1 MPIIVAMY
9 IERVPNRNSPPC
21 ILLRQSH
28 REGSKVRKKT
38 VANLTHWP
46 AELIAALQAVLKGA
60 IVLEDKDEFEIQRTL
75 PHGHVA
81 ATLGVLQDIGLDR
94 IIYSRRS
101 EQRDLAT
108 AMIIAR
114 IIDPRS
120 KLATAR
126 GFADETAFTS
136 LGELLQVQNAD
147 ENDLYAAMDWLLT
160 RQASIENALAKRHL
174 KEGSLVLYDVS
185 SSYFEGTT
193 CPLAKRGHNRDKKKG
208 KLQIIYG
215 LLCNVDGCPIAI
227 EVFEGNTGDP
237 STLAA
242 QIDKV
247 RRRFGISHIIIVGD
261 RGMIT
266 DARIREDIKPIEGLD
281 WISALRGPAIKKLIK
296 NKCFEPSLFDE
307 VDMAEVSSPDYPGER
322 LIVCHN
328 PILAEKRRRT
338 RDSLLASTEKAL
350 AGVVKAIHRTRKPLH
365 GADEIGVSVGKIINK
380 YKVGKH
386 FKVTITDDN
395 LQYERKPESIS
406 SEAVLDGF
414 YIVRTSVSEK
424 TLSTEQTVTAYKD
437 LSYVEQAFRSI
448 KTVDLK
454 IRPIHHHLADRV
466 RSHVFL
472 CMLAYYVEWHMRQ
485 RLAPILFDDDDKEA
499 AKHERRSPVEPAKRS
514 AKAKQKAQ
522 IKRTCDDWPVHSF
535 QTALMDLATI
545 AKNRIQFKGNP
556 SAPFDK
562 ITQPTANQQK
572 ILELLKVKL

>member
-1 MPIIVAMY
+1 MY

-21 ILLRQSH
+21 ILLRQSR
-28 REGSKVRKKT
+28 REGSKVKKKT

-46 AELIAALQAVLKGA
+46 TDLVATLQAVLKGA
-60 IVLEDKDEFEIQRTL
+60 TVIENEDDFEIQRTL

-81 ATLGVLQDIGLDR
+81 AALGVLQDIGLDR
-94 IIYSRRS
+94 IVYSRRS
-101 EQRDLAT
+101 AQRDLAI
-108 AMIIAR
+108 AMTSAR

-126 GFADETAFTS
+126 GFSDETAFTS
-136 LGELLQVQNAD
+136 LGGLLQVQNAD

-160 RQASIENALAKRHL
+160 RQASIENALAKKHL

-237 STLAA
+237 STLGS
-242 QIDKV
+242 QINKI
-247 RRRFGISHIIIVGD
+247 RQRFGISHVIFVGD

-266 DARIREDIKPIEGLD
+266 DARIRNDIKPIEGLD

-296 NKCFEPSLFDE
+296 NKCFEPSLFDD
-307 VDMAEVSSPDYPGER
+307 VDMAEVSSPDYPDER

-338 RDSLLASTEKAL
+338 RESLLAVTEKGL
-350 AGVVKAIHRTRKPLH
+350 AGVVKAIDRTRKPLR
-365 GADEIGVSVGKIINK
+365 GADEIGVSVGKLINK
-380 YKVGKH
+380 HKVGKH
-386 FKVTITDDN
+386 FKVTITDDS

-424 TLSTEQTVTAYKD
+424 TLSAEQTVTAYKD
-437 LSYVEQAFRSI
+437 LSHVEQAFRSI

-454 IRPIHHHLADRV
+454 VRPIHHHLADRV

-485 RLAPILFDDDDKEA
+485 RLAPILFDDDDKQT
-499 AKHERRSPVEPAKRS
+499 AKDARRSPVEPAQQS
-514 AKAKQKAQ
+514 AKAKTKAYK
-522 IKRTCDDWPVHSF
+522 KRSYDNWPVHSF

-556 SAPFDK
+556 SATFDK
-562 ITQPTANQQK
+562 ITQPTKNQQQM
-572 ILELLKVKL
+572 LELLKVKL

>member
-1 MPIIVAMY
+1 MY

-21 ILLRQSH
+21 ILLRQSR
-28 REGSKVRKKT
+28 REGSKVKKKT

-46 AELIAALQAVLKGA
+46 TDLVATLQAVLKGA
-60 IVLEDKDEFEIQRTL
+60 TVIENEDDFEIQRTL

-81 ATLGVLQDIGLDR
+81 AALGVLQDIGLDR

-101 EQRDLAT
+101 AQRDLAI
-108 AMIIAR
+108 AMTIAR

-126 GFADETAFTS
+126 GFSDETAFTS
-136 LGELLQVQNAD
+136 LGGLLQVQNAD

-160 RQASIENALAKRHL
+160 RQASIENALAKKHL

-237 STLAA
+237 STLGS
-242 QIDKV
+242 QINKI
-247 RRRFGISHIIIVGD
+247 RQRFGISHVIFVGD

-266 DARIREDIKPIEGLD
+266 DARIRNDIKPIEGLD

-296 NKCFEPSLFDE
+296 NKCFEPSLFDD
-307 VDMAEVSSPDYPGER
+307 VDMAEVSSPDYPDER

-338 RDSLLASTEKAL
+338 RESLLAVTEKGL
-350 AGVVKAIHRTRKPLH
+350 AGVVKAIDRTRKPLR
-365 GADEIGVSVGKIINK
+365 GADEIGVSVGKLINK
-380 YKVGKH
+380 HKVGKH
-386 FKVTITDDN
+386 FKVTITDDS

-424 TLSTEQTVTAYKD
+424 TLSAEQTVTAYKD
-437 LSYVEQAFRSI
+437 LSHVEQAFRSI

-454 IRPIHHHLADRV
+454 VRPIHHHLADRV

-485 RLAPILFDDDDKEA
+485 RLAPILFDDDDKQT
-499 AKHERRSPVEPAKRS
+499 AKDARRSPVEPAQQS
-514 AKAKQKAQ
+514 AKAKTKAYK
-522 IKRTCDDWPVHSF
+522 KRSYDNWPVHSF

-556 SAPFDK
+556 SATFDK
-562 ITQPTANQQK
+562 ITQPTKNQQQM
-572 ILELLKVKL
+572 LELLKVKL

>member
-1 MPIIVAMY
+1 MY

-21 ILLRQSH
+21 ILLRQSR
-28 REGSKVRKKT
+28 REGSKVKKKT

-46 AELIAALQAVLKGA
+46 TDLVATLQAVLKGA
-60 IVLEDKDEFEIQRTL
+60 TVIENEDDFEIQRTL

-81 ATLGVLQDIGLDR
+81 AALGVLQDIGLDR
-94 IIYSRRS
+94 IVYSRRS
-101 EQRDLAT
+101 AQRDLAI
-108 AMIIAR
+108 AMTIAR

-126 GFADETAFTS
+126 GFSDETAFTS
-136 LGELLQVQNAD
+136 LGGLLQVQNAD

-160 RQASIENALAKRHL
+160 RQASIENALAKKHL

-237 STLAA
+237 STLGS
-242 QIDKV
+242 QINKI
-247 RRRFGISHIIIVGD
+247 RQRFGISHVIFVGD

-266 DARIREDIKPIEGLD
+266 DARIRNDIKPIEGLD

-296 NKCFEPSLFDE
+296 NKCFEPSLFDD
-307 VDMAEVSSPDYPGER
+307 VDMAEVSSPDYPDER

-338 RDSLLASTEKAL
+338 RESLLAVTEKGL
-350 AGVVKAIHRTRKPLH
+350 AGVVKAIDRTRKPLR
-365 GADEIGVSVGKIINK
+365 GADEIGVSVGKLINK
-380 YKVGKH
+380 HKVGKH
-386 FKVTITDDN
+386 FKVTITDDS

-424 TLSTEQTVTAYKD
+424 TLSAEQTVTAYKD
-437 LSYVEQAFRSI
+437 LSHVEQAFRSI

-454 IRPIHHHLADRV
+454 VRPIHHHLADRV

-485 RLAPILFDDDDKEA
+485 RLAPILFDDDDKQT
-499 AKHERRSPVEPAKRS
+499 AKDARRSPVEPAQQS
-514 AKAKQKAQ
+514 AKAKTKAYK
-522 IKRTCDDWPVHSF
+522 KRSYDNWPVHSF

-556 SAPFDK
+556 SATFDK
-562 ITQPTANQQK
+562 ITQPTKNQQQM
-572 ILELLKVKL
+572 LELLKVKL

>member
-1 MPIIVAMY
+1 MVAMY

-28 REGSKVRKKT
+28 REGSKVKKKT

-46 AELIAALQAVLKGA
+46 TDLVATLQAVLKGA
-60 IVLEDKDEFEIQRTL
+60 TLIEKEDDFEIQRTL

-81 ATLGVLQDIGLDR
+81 AALGVLQDIGLDR

-101 EQRDLAT
+101 EQRDLAI

-126 GFADETAFTS
+126 GFTDETAFTS
-136 LGELLQVQNAD
+136 LGGLLQVQNAD

-160 RQASIENALAKRHL
+160 RQASIENALAKKHL

-237 STLAA
+237 STLGS
-242 QIDKV
+242 QINKI
-247 RRRFGISHIIIVGD
+247 RRRFGISHVIFVGD

-266 DARIREDIKPIEGLD
+266 EARIRNDIKPIEGLD

-296 NKCFEPSLFDE
+296 NKCFEPSLFDD

-328 PILAEKRRRT
+328 PILAEKRKRT
-338 RDSLLASTEKAL
+338 RESLLAATEKGL
-350 AGVVKAIHRTRKPLH
+350 AGVVKAIDRTRKPLR
-365 GADEIGVSVGKIINK
+365 GADEIGVSVGKVINK
-380 YKVGKH
+380 HKVGKH
-386 FKVTITDDN
+386 FKVTITDDS
-395 LQYERKPESIS
+395 LLYERKAQSIS

-424 TLSTEQTVTAYKD
+424 TLSAEQTVTAYKD
-437 LSYVEQAFRSI
+437 LSHVEQAFRSI

-454 IRPIHHHLADRV
+454 VRPIHHHLADRV

-472 CMLAYYVEWHMRQ
+472 CMLAYYVEWYMRQ
-485 RLAPILFDDDDKEA
+485 RLAPILFDDDDKQA
-499 AKHERRSPVEPAKRS
+499 AKDARRSPVEPAQQS
-514 AKAKQKAQ
+514 AKAKTKAYK
-522 IKRTCDDWPVHSF
+522 KRTCDNWPVHSF

-556 SAPFDK
+556 SATFEK
-562 ITQPTANQQK
+562 ITQPTKFQQQM
-572 ILELLKVKL
+572 LELLKVKL

>member
-1 MPIIVAMY
+1 MY

-21 ILLRQSH
+21 ILLRQSR
-28 REGSKVRKKT
+28 REGSKVKKKT

-46 AELIAALQAVLKGA
+46 TDLVATLQAVLKGA
-60 IVLEDKDEFEIQRTL
+60 TVIENEDDFEIQRTL

-81 ATLGVLQDIGLDR
+81 AALGVLQDIGLDR

-101 EQRDLAT
+101 AQRDLAI
-108 AMIIAR
+108 AMTIAR

-126 GFADETAFTS
+126 GFSDETAFTS
-136 LGELLQVQNAD
+136 LGGLLQVQNAD

-160 RQASIENALAKRHL
+160 RQASIENALAKKHL

-237 STLAA
+237 STLGS
-242 QIDKV
+242 QINKI
-247 RRRFGISHIIIVGD
+247 RQRFGISHVIFVGD

-266 DARIREDIKPIEGLD
+266 DARIRNDIKPIEGLD

-296 NKCFEPSLFDE
+296 NKCFEPSLFDD
-307 VDMAEVSSPDYPGER
+307 VDMAEVSSPDYPDER

-338 RDSLLASTEKAL
+338 RESLLAVTEKGL
-350 AGVVKAIHRTRKPLH
+350 AGVVKAIDRTRKPLR
-365 GADEIGVSVGKIINK
+365 GADEIGVSVGKLINK
-380 YKVGKH
+380 HKVGKH

-395 LQYERKPESIS
+395 LQYERKRESIS

-424 TLSTEQTVTAYKD
+424 TLSAEQTVTAYKD
-437 LSYVEQAFRSI
+437 LSHVEQAFRSI

-454 IRPIHHHLADRV
+454 VRPIHHHLADRV

-485 RLAPILFDDDDKEA
+485 RLAPILFDDDDKQT
-499 AKHERRSPVEPAKRS
+499 AKDARRSPVEPAQQS
-514 AKAKQKAQ
+514 AKAKTKAYK
-522 IKRTCDDWPVHSF
+522 KRSYDNWPVHSF

-556 SAPFDK
+556 SATFDK
-562 ITQPTANQQK
+562 ITQPTKNQQQM
-572 ILELLKVKL
+572 LELLKVKL